1 MKLGLFLLKI
11 HYSGKKEILERN
23 LKTMLI
29 DVGKGTVYHIAVAI
43 GYAINSQMRVTSLII
58 RTFLLKCPPQ
68 YINFAY
74 F

>member
-1 MKLGLFLLKI
+1 MF
-11 HYSGKKEILERN
+11 
-23 LKTMLI
+23 I
-29 DVGKGTVYHIAVAI
+29 DVGKGTVYIAVAI

-58 RTFLLKCPPQ
+58 RTFLLKCAPQ

>member
-1 MKLGLFLLKI
+1 MF
-11 HYSGKKEILERN
+11 
-23 LKTMLI
+23 I

-58 RTFLLKCPPQ
+58 RTFAPQ

-74 F
+74 L

>member
-11 HYSGKKEILERN
+11 LFRYQKKTLERN

-43 GYAINSQMRVTSLII
+43 GYAINFQMRVTSLII
-58 RTFLLKCPPQ
+58 RTFLLKCAPQ